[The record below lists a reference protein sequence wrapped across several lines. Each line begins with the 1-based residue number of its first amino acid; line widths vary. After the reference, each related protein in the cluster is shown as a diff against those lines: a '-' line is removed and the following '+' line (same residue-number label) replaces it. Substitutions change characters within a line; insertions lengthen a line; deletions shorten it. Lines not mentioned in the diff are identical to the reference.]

1 MKKLIIILLVMCFA
15 LTMPCQAKIIRKGN
29 KWIEVVD
36 STKTKT
42 AQPDKAV
49 GTLTKKVNG
58 KNRTYVV
65 YQGKRGGFY
74 YINEKGRRV
83 YLPKK

>member
-1 MKKLIIILLVMCFA
+1 MKHLIVILVMCFA
-15 LTMPCQAKIIRKGN
+15 LTMPCESKIVKTGN
-29 KWIEVVD
+29 QWIEVVD
-36 STKTKT
+36 STKTKS

-49 GTLTKKVNG
+49 GTFTKKVNG
-58 KNRTYVV
+58 KNKTYIV

-74 YINEKGRRV
+74 YINDKGKKV

>member
-15 LTMPCQAKIIRKGN
+15 LTMPCESKTKIIRNGN
-29 KWIEVVD
+29 KWVEVVD

-42 AQPDKAV
+42 QPKPV
-49 GTLTKKVNG
+49 GTYTKKVND
-58 KNRTYVV
+58 KTKTYIV
-65 YQGKRGGFY
+65 YRGPRGGYY
-74 YINEKGRRV
+74 YINDKGKPV

>member
-1 MKKLIIILLVMCFA
+1 MIMVMCFA
-15 LTMPCQAKIIRKGN
+15 LAMPCESKIVKKGN

-36 STKTKT
+36 STKTNT
-42 AQPDKAV
+42 VQPDKAV
-49 GTLTKKVNG
+49 GTFTKKVNR
-58 KNRTYVV
+58 KNKTYIV

-74 YINEKGRRV
+74 YINEKGKKV

>member
-1 MKKLIIILLVMCFA
+1 MKRLIIILLVMCFA
-15 LTMPCQAKIIRKGN
+15 LTTPCQAKIVKKGN

-49 GTLTKKVNG
+49 GIYTDKNG
-58 KNRTYVV
+58 KKHLV

-74 YINEKGRRV
+74 YINEKGKKV